1 MSVFKKI
8 KDAVEGVKETVRALD
23 ETMPPL
29 PKEQPKPTPKKPR
42 AAKLVRG
49 LGERIG
55 FAGIVAFTAG
65 AALLGAAGCR
75 LGDPTPSGR
84 PTCDEPASWCA
95 ASAVQ
100 R

>member
-1 MSVFKKI
+1 MGIVRKI
-8 KDAVEGVKETVRALD
+8 KDAVEGVKEGVRALD

-29 PKEQPKPTPKKPR
+29 PAPKNTPPKKKPGD
-42 AAKLVRG
+42 AKLVRG

-75 LGDPTPSGR
+75 LGDSTPTR
-84 PTCDEPASWCA
+84 PTCDEPAAWCTA
-95 ASAVQ
+95 GAGP